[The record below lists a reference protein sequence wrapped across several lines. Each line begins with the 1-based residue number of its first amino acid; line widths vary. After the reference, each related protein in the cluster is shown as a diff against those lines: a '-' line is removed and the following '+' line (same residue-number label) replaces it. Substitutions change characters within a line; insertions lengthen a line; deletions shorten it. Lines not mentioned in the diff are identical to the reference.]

1 MEHNVPKHI
10 LIKRLGR
17 LLLEHERANA
27 EVKTSVSGFPFR
39 QIGLVSGAEPED
51 NLGTEVLTHW
61 KVGGAR
67 TSSTSISGVFLHRTL
82 RTLISWTNIMQFDHT
97 ITEEKSF
104 YWEYL
109 SSALWSSQLLLY
121 STFCFMSCL
130 KITATESICT
140 VSSAR
145 GMNILQI
152 LSWTESIS
160 HSLPNTTKRL
170 LF

>member
-1 MEHNVPKHI
+1 MI
-10 LIKRLGR
+10 
-17 LLLEHERANA
+17 ERAKA

-51 NLGTEVLTHW
+51 NPGTEVLTQW
-61 KVGGAR
+61 KVGGVT
-67 TSSTSISGVFLHRTL
+67 TSSTRISGVFLHRTL
-82 RTLISWTNIMQFDHT
+82 RTLTLWTNTMQFDHT
-97 ITEEKSF
+97 ITRKKSF

-109 SSALWSSQLLLY
+109 SSALWSSQLLLH

-130 KITATESICT
+130 EMTATEGIYT

-152 LSWTESIS
+152 LSWTESFS